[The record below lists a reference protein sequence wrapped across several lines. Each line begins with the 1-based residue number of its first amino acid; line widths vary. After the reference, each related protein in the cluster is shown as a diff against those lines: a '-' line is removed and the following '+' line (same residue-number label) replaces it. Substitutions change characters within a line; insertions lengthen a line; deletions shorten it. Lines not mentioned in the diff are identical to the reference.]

1 MALSRISVVIPP
13 IGPWQAQA
21 EWYRWAEAVGY
32 DVAYTYDHL
41 THRTATA
48 DQWLG
53 EAFTTLTA
61 AAACTER
68 IRLGTLVASAVF
80 RRPVALARVA
90 MTVQDI
96 SGGRLILGIGLGAP
110 DCERADRG
118 AASELGVMADRFA
131 DVVHGYLAAT
141 GGATEWQG
149 ETMSFSG
156 LQSAPTPE
164 GVVPPELLIAA
175 HGPRTLALAAA
186 VADTWNT
193 YGGPTST
200 QLDDEEFWNLLAAQA
215 AQFSAQC
222 AKAGRNRRRCAVPC
236 CSATV
241 GSVLRAVW
249 ARSWMPRRA
258 RKPWASTR
266 WSSTRPHPLRDSAP
280 TPSSTNTPSHACAD
294 AGSARGMV
302 VAR

>member
-13 IGPWQAQA
+13 MGPWQAES

-41 THRTATA
+41 THRTAE
-48 DQWLG
+48 DLWLG

-80 RRPVALARVA
+80 RRPVALARIA

-96 SGGRLILGIGLGAP
+96 SGGRLVLGIGLGAP

-118 AASELGVMADRFA
+118 APSALGTMADRFA
-131 DVVHGYLAAT
+131 DVVHGYLAAA

-149 ETMSFSG
+149 ATMSFSG
-156 LQSAPTPE
+156 LQSAPAPD

-175 HGPRTLALAAA
+175 HGPRALALAVA

-193 YGGPTST
+193 YGGPGST
-200 QLDDEEFWNLLAAQA
+200 QLDDDEYWDLLAAQA
-215 AQFSAQC
+215 AGFSAQC
-222 AKAGRNRRRCAVPC
+222 AKADRDPAAVRR
-236 CSATV
+236 
-241 GSVLRAVW
+241 SVLLGFGRVRPTSSVSAFLDAAARAEALGFDEMVVY
-249 ARSWMPRRA
+249 
-258 RKPWASTR
+258 
-266 WSSTRPHPLRDSAP
+266 AP
-280 TPSSTNTPSHACAD
+280 PSSAGLGSDPAVHEHAL
-294 AGSARGMV
+294 ARL
-302 VAR
+302 R